1 MIYLKNDTLNTV
13 VYTASELGGL
23 DDTSYILS
31 IENQTNLIT
40 SEYEI
45 QDVSLN
51 KQRYNQSDII
61 VADTVTDF
69 VVDTDFV
76 IYEGSI
82 VIVRNDIQIV
92 TGASLINNGILIVIG
107 GVVNG
112 NYIGVTGSNLEEN
125 VVVSVDNQIEV
136 DSLPNTLIL
145 VDIYKGYYD
154 YKIIRAL
161 DSAVLDFG
169 KLLVDMVNIENTEYS
184 PEDNIK
190 VYEPGS

>member
-76 IYEGSI
+76 IDEGSI